1 MSIIQLDLFRSGKIL
16 NHIISIIENEI
27 EIVESLI
34 IRIVGSAL
42 SRGKYFQSYSYL
54 YSIETFSLK

>member
-1 MSIIQLDLFRSGKIL
+1 MSIIQLDLFRRGKIL

-42 SRGKYFQSYSYL
+42 SREKYFQSYSYV
-54 YSIETFSLK
+54 YSIEKFSLK

>member
-1 MSIIQLDLFRSGKIL
+1 MCIIQLDLFRHGKIP

-42 SRGKYFQSYSYL
+42 SREKYFQSYSYV
-54 YSIETFSLK
+54 YSIEKFSLK